1 MNSIDRCKEY
11 IQDSIINRLE
21 RMMGN
26 EEVEEVNLWEKYKK
40 RLPRKTALI
49 RTFYSA
55 V

>member
-26 EEVEEVNLWEKYKK
+26 DIDVTRGGFV
-40 RLPRKTALI
+40 LPTNSKTA
-49 RTFYSA
+49 YA
-55 V
+55 

>member
-26 EEVEEVNLWEKYKK
+26 EEVEELGQTNMPIVGD
-40 RLPRKTALI
+40 
-49 RTFYSA
+49 
-55 V
+55 